1 MLIFSEALRKAFPLK
16 SDQAIQELLA
26 AAQTELEINGDRIAY
41 QTLFTEVSSKILNKY
56 IRQKTKY

>member
-16 SDQAIQELLA
+16 SDQAIQELLE

-41 QTLFTEVSSKILNKY
+41 QTLFTEVSSKMLNKY
-56 IRQKTKY
+56 IRQKT